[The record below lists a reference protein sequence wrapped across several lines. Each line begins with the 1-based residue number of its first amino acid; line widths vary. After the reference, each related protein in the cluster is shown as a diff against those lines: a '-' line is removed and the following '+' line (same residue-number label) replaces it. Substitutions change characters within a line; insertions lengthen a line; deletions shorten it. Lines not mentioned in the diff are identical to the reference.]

1 MNVGWGKKETQFHGT
16 EGKEARARQAER
28 GHLSPQDKGRVRV
41 VWRGDGQMLAV
52 SYVTAGQEPVRNVFV
67 AYPFAQCWGICEYF
81 FRIRG
86 SVNLN
91 YGCGRQMN
99 HGYYLVIFVATGNKI
114 LSNTRR

>member
-16 EGKEARARQAER
+16 EGKEARARQQER
-28 GHLSPQDKGRVRV
+28 GHLSPQDEGRVRV

-67 AYPFAQCWGICEYF
+67 AYLPALAFVICKYF

-86 SVNLN
+86 SVILN
-91 YGCGRQMN
+91 YGYGLGRLIN
-99 HGYYLVIFVATGNKI
+99 HRSDRI
-114 LSNTRR
+114 LTYFLRYWSS